1 MTDAVR
7 RYWDSQARNFDV
19 EADHGLADPTV
30 RQAWEDLLLPLMPM
44 PGCDVADLGCG
55 TGSLSLLLGE
65 AGHQVWG
72 VDLSGQMVA
81 RARTKLANAGV
92 SADFVWAMR
101 RHHRVRMA
109 LLTLS
114 LPGMCCGP
122 SRILTPRWLG
132 GPDCCGLLAP

>member
-7 RYWDSQARNFDV
+7 RYWDSQAGNFDV
-19 EADHGLADPTV
+19 EADHGLFDPAV

-72 VDLSGQMVA
+72 VDLSEQMVA
-81 RARTKLANAGV
+81 LHCGAGRSVTSAMLLSARPSKALRPLGRARVT
-92 SADFVWAMR
+92 
-101 RHHRVRMA
+101 
-109 LLTLS
+109 
-114 LPGMCCGP
+114 
-122 SRILTPRWLG
+122 
-132 GPDCCGLLAP
+132 